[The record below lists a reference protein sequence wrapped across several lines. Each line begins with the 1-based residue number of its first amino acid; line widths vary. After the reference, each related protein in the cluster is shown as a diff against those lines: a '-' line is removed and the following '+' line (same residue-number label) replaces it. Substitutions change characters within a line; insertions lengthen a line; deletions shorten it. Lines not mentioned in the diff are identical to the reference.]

1 MKARFWLEA
10 KRTIPLGTVNELRA
24 KPAGFSAA
32 EQALTQ
38 ASRASVVRAS
48 WPPAAID
55 LALDYGNNKT
65 KSCCKRKHQES
76 RRRREANE
84 LSRICQRQYALRLAK
99 KARKPRGRKSRDDN
113 RQSPDLFHRNAF
125 GEVAGFINVAA
136 QLDSEMVGE

>member
-1 MKARFWLEA
+1 MMKARFWLEA
-10 KRTIPLGTVNELRA
+10 KRTIPLGTVNERRA

-65 KSCCKRKHQES
+65 KAAAAAKRTAAHPPKRVRTALGKEGAKATRKKKQ
-76 RRRREANE
+76 RR
-84 LSRICQRQYALRLAK
+84 
-99 KARKPRGRKSRDDN
+99 
-113 RQSPDLFHRNAF
+113 
-125 GEVAGFINVAA
+125 
-136 QLDSEMVGE
+136 